1 MSNLTLWEIE
11 AGIAELFDAL
21 EEADT
26 PEARQACEQALAEYA
41 AREVQK
47 VDGIAA
53 LYRQFDVLAHEA
65 RAEAQRLTERARA
78 FENRRERVKEL
89 AQTVMEANS
98 LTRLEGRTSR
108 LLLKGNGGLQPLEVT
123 DPAAVPPECCKMIG
137 WIREDAW
144 RDILNLFEASEMGF
158 AEGDYQLERVVDN
171 DRVRRALKT
180 CEACGGSGKTH
191 EESLPP
197 GHERDH
203 VQALT
208 SCSACGGSGQGGVP
222 GARLG
227 ERGKHVEVR

>member
-1 MSNLTLWEIE
+1 MWEIE

-65 RAEAQRLTERARA
+65 RAEAQRLTDRARA
-78 FENRRERVKEL
+78 FENRRERVKQL
-89 AQTVMEANS
+89 AQTVMEANG

-123 DPAAVPPECCKMIG
+123 DPAAVPPECCKYIG
-137 WIREDAW
+137 WINAELWEGIR
-144 RDILNLFEASEMGF
+144 GF
-158 AEGDYQLERVVDN
+158 WDGWLDGRTDEFKVERVVDN
-171 DRVRRALKT
+171 DRVRKAI
-180 CEACGGSGKTH
+180 
-191 EESLPP
+191 
-197 GHERDH
+197 
-203 VQALT
+203 
-208 SCSACGGSGQGGVP
+208 SAEGGVP
-222 GARLG
+222 GAQLG
-227 ERGKHVEVR
+227 ERGKHVEVK